1 MSRDKNNMVSLTGVL
16 QDPEEQVL
24 SIDGQ
29 PAYAVLATLST
40 DLAVYG
46 GSHRVLFSGQWAL
59 RAMAHWNACR
69 EAQAELEIV
78 VHGWLRSGP
87 NEMVVVCERASFFV
101 SKQIHAAAM
110 RLLNQVTGSTV
121 TSGNSDSDSRRGA
134 GRRDRA

>member
-16 QDPEEQVL
+16 QEPEEQVL

-46 GSHRVLFSGQWAL
+46 GSHRVLLSGPWAR
-59 RAMAHWNACR
+59 RAMAHWKACR

-110 RLLNQVTGSTV
+110 CLLNQVTGSAV
-121 TSGNSDSDSRRGA
+121 TSGTSDTDSRRAA
-134 GRRDRA
+134 GRRERA